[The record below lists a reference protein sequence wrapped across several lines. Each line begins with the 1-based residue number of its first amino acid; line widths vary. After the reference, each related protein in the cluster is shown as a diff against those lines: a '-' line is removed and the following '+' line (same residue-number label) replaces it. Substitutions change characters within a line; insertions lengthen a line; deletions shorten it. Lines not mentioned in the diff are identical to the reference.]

1 MLLLTVEVAFL
12 GRFRARLVR
21 HVVVPVLASPSPAR
35 LDFPWS
41 TEARIDAKVV
51 QLCEHGQEQGL
62 VLGGASERPP
72 ENAPPLHELP
82 EGPLPSIIARIV
94 LLQ

>member
-62 VLGGASERPP
+62 VLGGASFG
-72 ENAPPLHELP
+72 LHTINKYSSTVLY
-82 EGPLPSIIARIV
+82 IV
-94 LLQ
+94 RYLL